1 MLLVNGTALD
11 KPFVRRSLE
20 KHLLHVTGMDPEGS
34 EPRHWL
40 SATAAFARDLIV
52 ESWAETRRRKE
63 QQGAK
68 EISYL
73 SMEFLIGRL
82 LTDTLRNLGVYELCS
97 EALTEAGVNIE
108 AVAEQ
113 EIDAALGNGGLGR
126 LAACLL
132 ESTATTGIPAYGYGI
147 RYEFGMFA
155 QRIERGWQLEEP
167 EAWLRLGA
175 PWEFPRPDLTYPV
188 SFYGHVARETDEHGI
203 PRDRWLDAN
212 YVLATAFDVPVPGF
226 RSETVNTLRLWS
238 ARAPRE
244 LDLRRFN
251 EGDHLGAVDDKN
263 HWESLTRVLYPHD
276 GTAAGRELRF
286 KQEYFFV
293 SASLQ
298 DILARL
304 TRQKRSFD
312 ELPRFVAVQINDT
325 HPALAVAELMRLL
338 VDVHTFEWDHAWS
351 LTQRVIAYTNH
362 TLMPEA
368 LETWP
373 LRYFETMLPR
383 HLQIIYR
390 INDDVLKAVGARHA
404 GDFGLL
410 QRVSLVDEH
419 GERRVRMANLAF
431 VGSRRVNGVSKL
443 HTALMQE
450 TVFADLN
457 RLFPGRIVNVTNGVA
472 PRRWL
477 RDSNSALSQLISS
490 QIGEGWMRELSQL
503 ERLAPQAED
512 AAFREQFSLAKQVNK
527 ELLAA
532 FVEERCGTRLN
543 PNSLFDVQIKR
554 FHEYKRQ
561 QLNLLHV
568 VALYNRIRSHPGGA
582 YLPRTV
588 IFAGKAAPGYAMA
601 KLIIKLINDVAK
613 VVNDDPMVG
622 DRLKVVFLPNYNV
635 SLAERIIPAADLSE
649 QISTAGMEASGTGN
663 MKLALNGALTI
674 GTLDGANIEIRDA
687 VGEENFFTFGLT
699 SEDVARLKA
708 IGYDPLDHG
717 RRCPEL
723 MQALEQIGSGAFSP
737 DEPALY
743 QPIVQSLTTTDHFL
757 VMADF
762 TAYLAAQAQVEAL
775 YTSRDEWNRRA
786 ILNVARMGQF
796 SSDRSVQDYARA
808 VWEVA
813 PLHQERSDASA
824 RTAATVRV

>member
-1 MLLVNGTALD
+1 
-11 KPFVRRSLE
+11 LE
-20 KHLLHVTGMDPEGS
+20 KHLLHVTGLDPDGS

-40 SATAAFARDLIV
+40 HATAAFARDLIV
-52 ESWAETRRRKE
+52 ERWAETRRRKE
-63 QQGAK
+63 QQRAK
-68 EISYL
+68 EVCYF
-73 SMEFLIGRL
+73 SMEFLVGRL
-82 LTDTLRNLGVYELCS
+82 LTDALRNLGVYEVCS
-97 EALTEAGVNIE
+97 AALAEAGTSIE
-108 AVAEQ
+108 TVAE
-113 EIDAALGNGGLGR
+113 EEVDAALGNGGLGR

-132 ESTATTGIPAYGYGI
+132 ESTATVGIPAYGYGL

-155 QRIERGWQLEEP
+155 QRIEGGWQHEEP
-167 EAWLRLGA
+167 DVWLRFGA
-175 PWEFPRPDLTYPV
+175 PWEFPRPDLTYTV
-188 SFYGHVARETDEHGI
+188 SLYGRVQSETDESGTV
-203 PRDRWLDAN
+203 RDRWLDASH
-212 YVLATAFDVPVPGF
+212 VLATAFDVPVPGF
-226 RSETVNTLRLWS
+226 GSGTVNTLRLWS

-244 LDLRRFN
+244 LDLRLFN
-251 EGDHLGAVDDKN
+251 EGDHLGAVGDKI

-304 TRQKRSFD
+304 KRQHRSFE

-338 VDVHTFEWDHAWS
+338 VDEHGFAWDRAWS

-390 INDDVLKAVGARHA
+390 INDDMLKAVGARHA
-404 GDFGLL
+404 ADLGMLE
-410 QRVSLVDEH
+410 RVSFIDEH

-431 VGSRRVNGVSKL
+431 VGSHRVNGVSKL

-457 RLFPGRIVNVTNGVA
+457 RMFPGRIVNVTNGVA

-477 RDSNSALSQLISS
+477 LDSNPALSQLISN
-490 QIGEGWMRELSQL
+490 QIGEGWIRELSQL
-503 ERLAPQAED
+503 ERLATRAGDP
-512 AAFREQFSLAKQVNK
+512 AFREQFRQAKYANK
-527 ELLAA
+527 ERLAA
-532 FVEERCGTRLN
+532 FVQRRCGVKID

-554 FHEYKRQ
+554 IHEYKRQ
-561 QLNLLHV
+561 LLKVLHV
-568 VALYNRIRSHPGGA
+568 VAAYNRIRSHPGGS

-601 KLIIKLINDVAK
+601 KLIIKLINDVAAM
-613 VVNDDPMVG
+613 VNNDPLVG

-649 QISTAGMEASGTGN
+649 QISTAGTEASGTGN

-687 VGEENFFTFGLT
+687 VGAENVFTFGLT
-699 SEDVARLKA
+699 SEGAAQLRA
-708 IGYDPLDHG
+708 QGYDPLDHG

-723 MQALEQIGSGAFSP
+723 MHALEAIGRGIFSP
-737 DEPALY
+737 AEPALY
-743 QPIVQSLTTTDHFL
+743 HPIVQSLTTTDHFL

-762 TAYLAAQAQVEAL
+762 AAYVAAQAEVEAL
-775 YTSRDEWNRRA
+775 YPRRDEWFRRA
-786 ILNVARMGQF
+786 VLNVAHMGPF
-796 SSDRSVQDYARA
+796 SSDRAVHDYAQTVWMAAPLDREGADAQPRA
-808 VWEVA
+808 VSA
-813 PLHQERSDASA
+813 TRS
-824 RTAATVRV
+824 

>member
-1 MLLVNGTALD
+1 MSLSGTALD
-11 KPFVRRSLE
+11 KLHVRRSLE

-40 SATAAFARDLIV
+40 YATAAFARDLIV
-52 ESWAETRRRKE
+52 ERWAETRRRKE
-63 QQGAK
+63 EQGAK
-68 EISYL
+68 EVCYF

-82 LTDTLRNLGVYELCS
+82 LTDTLRNLGVYEQCR
-97 EALTEAGVNIE
+97 EALAEAGVSIE
-108 AVAEQ
+108 LVAEQ
-113 EIDAALGNGGLGR
+113 EVDAALGNGGLGR

-155 QRIERGWQLEEP
+155 QRIEGGWQHEEP
-167 EAWLRLGA
+167 DVWLRYGA
-175 PWEFPRPDLTYPV
+175 PWEFPRPDLSYPV
-188 SFYGHVARETDEHGI
+188 SFYGRVVSETDEHGTV
-203 PRDRWLDAN
+203 RDHWLDASQ
-212 YVLATAFDVPVPGF
+212 VLATAFDMPVPGF
-226 RSETVNTLRLWS
+226 RSDTVNTLRLWS

-251 EGDHLGAVDDKN
+251 EGDHLGAVGDKIQ
-263 HWESLTRVLYPHD
+263 WESLTRVLYPHD

-304 TRQKRSFD
+304 KRQKRSFD

-325 HPALAVAELMRLL
+325 HPALAIAELMRLL
-338 VDVHTFEWDHAWS
+338 VDVHGFEWDRAWS

-390 INDDVLKAVGARHA
+390 INEGVLKAAGTRQP

-410 QRVSLVDEH
+410 QRVSFIDEH
-419 GERRVRMANLAF
+419 DERRVRMANLAF
-431 VGSRRVNGVSKL
+431 VGSHRVNGVSKL
-443 HTALMQE
+443 HTELMQE

-477 RDSNSALSQLISS
+477 LDSNPALSQLISS

-503 ERLAPQAED
+503 ERLAPRAED
-512 AAFREQFSLAKQVNK
+512 AAFREQFWLAKHANK
-527 ELLAA
+527 KRLAA
-532 FVEERCGTRLN
+532 FIQERLGVRIS
-543 PNSLFDVQIKR
+543 PHSLFDVQIKR
-554 FHEYKRQ
+554 IHEYKRQ
-561 QLNLLHV
+561 LLKLLHV
-568 VALYNRIRSHPGGA
+568 VVLYNRIRSHPGGT
-582 YLPRTV
+582 YLPRTI
-588 IFAGKAAPGYAMA
+588 IFAGKAAPGYAIA

-613 VVNDDPMVG
+613 LVNDDPLVG
-622 DRLKVVFLPNYNV
+622 DRLKLVFLPNYNV
-635 SLAERIIPAADLSE
+635 TFAEHIIPAADLSE

-674 GTLDGANIEIRDA
+674 GTLDGANIEIREA
-687 VGEENFFTFGLT
+687 VGAENFFTFGLT
-699 SEDVARLKA
+699 SEEVARVRA
-708 IGYDPLDHG
+708 DGYDPLAHG
-717 RRCPEL
+717 RRCLEL
-723 MQALEQIGSGAFSP
+723 MQALEMIGSGVFAP
-737 DEPALY
+737 AEPALY
-743 QPIVQSLTTTDHFL
+743 QPILQSLTTTDHFL

-762 TAYLAAQAQVEAL
+762 AAYLTAQAEVESL
-775 YTSRDEWNRRA
+775 YPNRDEWVRRA
-786 ILNVARMGQF
+786 ILNVARMGPF
-796 SSDRSVQDYARA
+796 SSDRAVQDYART
-808 VWEVA
+808 VWAAA
-813 PLHQERSDASA
+813 PLDQTRADAPA
-824 RTAATVRV
+824 RAAATARA

>member
-1 MLLVNGTALD
+1 LD

-40 SATAAFARDLIV
+40 YATAAFARDLIV
-52 ESWAETRRRKE
+52 ERWAETRRRKE

-68 EISYL
+68 EICYF

-97 EALTEAGVNIE
+97 AALAEAGINIE

-113 EIDAALGNGGLGR
+113 EIDAALGDGGLGR

-155 QRIERGWQLEEP
+155 QRIEGGWQHEEP
-167 EAWLRLGA
+167 EAWLRFGA
-175 PWEFPRPDLTYPV
+175 PWEFPRPDLIHPV
-188 SFYGHVARETDEHGI
+188 SFCGRVVRETDAHGI
-203 PRDRWLDAN
+203 ARDRWLDASH
-212 YVLATAFDVPVPGF
+212 VLATAFDVPILGF
-226 RSETVNTLRLWS
+226 RSQTVNTLRLWS

-263 HWESLTRVLYPHD
+263 NWESLTRVLYPDD

-298 DILARL
+298 DILMRL
-304 TRQKRSFD
+304 KRQKRSFD
-312 ELPRFVAVQINDT
+312 DLPRFVAIQINDT

-338 VDVHTFEWDHAWS
+338 VDVHGFEWDHAWR

-390 INDDVLKAVGARHA
+390 INDDLLKKAGAQHS
-404 GDFGLL
+404 GDLGLL
-410 QRVSLVDEH
+410 QRISFIDER

-431 VGSRRVNGVSKL
+431 VGSHRVNGVSKL

-457 RLFPGRIVNVTNGVA
+457 RLFPTRIVNITNGIT

-477 RDSNSALSQLISS
+477 VESNPELSRLVSGR
-490 QIGEGWMRELSQL
+490 IGEGWMRDLNQL
-503 ERLAPQAED
+503 ERLAEQAED
-512 AAFREQFSLAKQVNK
+512 PAVREQFWLAKQANK
-527 ELLAA
+527 QRLAT
-532 FVEERCGTRLN
+532 FIQERCGIRVN
-543 PNSLFDVQIKR
+543 PSSLFDVQIKR
-554 FHEYKRQ
+554 IHEYKRQ
-561 QLNLLHV
+561 LLNLLHV
-568 VALYNRIRSHPGGA
+568 VALYNRIRSDPGGA
-582 YLPRTV
+582 HLPRTV
-588 IFAGKAAPGYAMA
+588 IFAGKVAPGYAMA

-613 VVNDDPMVG
+613 IVNSDPLVG
-622 DRLKVVFLPNYNV
+622 DRLKVLFIPNYSV

-674 GTLDGANIEIRDA
+674 GTLDGANIEIREA
-687 VGEENFFTFGLT
+687 VGQENFFAFGLT

-708 IGYDPLDHG
+708 SGYDPLDHG
-717 RRCPEL
+717 RGCPDL
-723 MQALEQIGSGAFSP
+723 IQALDMIGHGIFSP
-737 DEPALY
+737 DQPALFR
-743 QPIVQSLTTTDHFL
+743 PIVESLTTGDRFF
-757 VMADF
+757 VMADS
-762 TAYLAAQAQVEAL
+762 ASYLAAQAQVEAL
-775 YTSRDEWNRRA
+775 YPNHHEWSRRA
-786 ILNVARMGQF
+786 ILNVARMGPF
-796 SSDRSVQDYARA
+796 SSDRTVLDYARTIWTA
-808 VWEVA
+808 A
-813 PLHQERSDASA
+813 PLSQERSEGAA
-824 RTAATVRV
+824 APAQTAAAVRA